1 LNITATDPS
10 SNVNWSIISVTVQ
23 DDTGPIWDPTPTDQ
37 NVDLG
42 VSFSYDVN
50 ATDSKTITYGINDT
64 VNFKIKSSTGL
75 IENNAILSL
84 GVYVLNITAMDSSSN
99 VNWSVISI
107 TVQDDTAPI
116 WDTTPTDQNVDLGV
130 SFSYYVNATDSQ
142 TITYGIDDTYNFY
155 LNPSTGLITNTT
167 ILALGVYVLN
177 ITATDLSSNV
187 NWRIISVTV
196 QDDTEPIWN
205 PTPTDQN
212 VDFGVSFSYDVHAT
226 DLQTITYGIDNTDNF
241 SINPST
247 GLITNTTILA
257 LGVYGLNITATDPS
271 SNVNW
276 RIISVTVQDD
286 TGPIWDPTPTDQN
299 VDLGVSFSYDVHAT
313 DSQTITYG
321 IDNTDNFYI
330 NPSTG
335 LITNNKILAVGV
347 YDLNITATDPSSN
360 VNWSIISVTVQDD
373 TAPIWDPTPTD
384 QNVDIG
390 VSFSY
395 DVNATDSQTITYG
408 INNTVNFKI
417 NPSTGLITNNA
428 ILALGVYGLNIT
440 AMDSSSNVNWRIIS
454 VTVQNDTGPIWDPI
468 PTDQNVDLG
477 VSFSYDVTAT
487 DSQTITYGINDIV
500 NFSINTST
508 GLITNNTILA
518 LSVYF
523 LNITATDSSSNLNW
537 RIISVTVQ
545 RTSDGS
551 GGSSGGGG
559 GGGGGTSGEAFENI
573 VCTETDRQF
582 VGKDLNV
589 KYNYVLEGNY
599 VQHIEFTGLISAG
612 KVAAKVEMLNH
623 TSTIVDKDAPNIVF
637 KNLNVWV
644 GNIGYFS
651 ENNVKDPTIAFMV
664 DRSWVKDN
672 DIILNSINFY
682 SYNDYTNTWEK
693 MQTQKIGEDSA
704 SYQFKASLPIR
715 GSLGPM
721 AISGREVIIIPTS
734 EPNANP
740 GGLGMITTPTQSNTE
755 QPTPKITQ
763 TTLPVTWTGTWN
775 SKVPGFQLLAALI
788 ALITLYFISR
798 RQD

>member
-1 LNITATDPS
+1 MKLFSKIFILLIFLGLVGSLMITVAAQYNISGYVFDNNGVGLQGYDNTNYLIINITGKDKTAPIWDPTPTDKIVDLGVSFSYDVNATDSKSITYGINDTDNFKINPSTGLIENTTILSLGVYGLNITATDSS
-10 SNVNWSIISVTVQ
+10 SNENWSIISVTVQ
-23 DDTGPIWDPTPTDQ
+23 DDTAPIWNPTPTDQ

-42 VSFSYDVN
+42 VSFSYDVH
-50 ATDSKTITYGINDT
+50 
-64 VNFKIKSSTGL
+64 
-75 IENNAILSL
+75 
-84 GVYVLNITAMDSSSN
+84 
-99 VNWSVISI
+99 
-107 TVQDDTAPI
+107 
-116 WDTTPTDQNVDLGV
+116 
-130 SFSYYVNATDSQ
+130 ATDSQ
-142 TITYGIDDTYNFY
+142 TITYGIDDTYNFSI
-155 LNPSTGLITNTT
+155 NPSTGLITNTT
-167 ILALGVYVLN
+167 ILALGVYGLN
-177 ITATDLSSNV
+177 ITATDLSSNA

-212 VDFGVSFSYDVHAT
+212 VDLGVSFSYDVTAT
-226 DLQTITYGIDNTDNF
+226 DSQTITYGIDNTDNF

-257 LGVYGLNITATDPS
+257 LGVYVLNITATDSS

-276 RIISVTVQDD
+276 CIISVTVQDN
-286 TGPIWDPTPTDQN
+286 TGPIWDPIPTDQN
-299 VDLGVSFSYDVHAT
+299 IDLGVSFSYNV
-313 DSQTITYG
+313 
-321 IDNTDNFYI
+321 
-330 NPSTG
+330 
-335 LITNNKILAVGV
+335 
-347 YDLNITATDPSSN
+347 TA
-360 VNWSIISVTVQDD
+360 I
-373 TAPIWDPTPTD
+373 
-384 QNVDIG
+384 
-390 VSFSY
+390 
-395 DVNATDSQTITYG
+395 DSQTITYG

-417 NPSTGLITNNA
+417 DPSTGLITNNA
-428 ILALGVYGLNIT
+428 ILALGVYFLNIT
-440 AMDSSSNVNWRIIS
+440 AMDSSSNVNWCIIS
-454 VTVQNDTGPIWDPI
+454 VTVQNDTAPIWNPI

-477 VSFSYDVTAT
+477 MSFSYDVTAT

-508 GLITNNTILA
+508 GLIENTTILA
-518 LSVYF
+518 LGVYG
-523 LNITATDSSSNLNW
+523 LNITATDSSSNVNW

-551 GGSSGGGG
+551 GGSSGGG

-582 VGKDLNV
+582 VGKNLNV
-589 KYNYVLEGNY
+589 KYNYVLEGNC